1 MSTEIMDFMTCS
13 KLIFE
18 LSVRDFVDLSLTT

>member
-1 MSTEIMDFMTCS
+1 MSTEIMDFMTRS

-18 LSVRDFVDLSLTT
+18 LSVQDFVDLSLTT